1 MCSHHPSGT
10 DPVLGAAPIGAPAA
24 GAEQCPE
31 PLSGR
36 RPSAAWPQH
45 REWSPAWL
53 QTVCRISWPPARR
66 WPDACCCRLTC
77 SRVRWFESQKID
89 HFCLFLRPSA
99 SPSYLLLQFLSIL
112 HEKLLGILGRSFRVY
127 PTIREFTYANIHGGD
142 SSEKRTPLWNHGSS
156 QDWKFYM
163 ILKAIYMIENWTLIL
178 YKSTENLMQ
187 SFYSSLKGSFTP
199 FSLLTMAV
207 TSWHFSASVVPQP
220 NNQPLC
226 RVLYIV
232 FECALLACYCACV
245 ICCDMGVTSALESSC

>member
-1 MCSHHPSGT
+1 MSVRFVEEAGLQLRWTSVVLKSKAQKIWLAIVATWGLIDVGT
-10 DPVLGAAPIGAPAA
+10 Y
-24 GAEQCPE
+24 
-31 PLSGR
+31 
-36 RPSAAWPQH
+36 
-45 REWSPAWL
+45 
-53 QTVCRISWPPARR
+53 R
-66 WPDACCCRLTC
+66 WPVDGTSWKLGLRDTGVDKTC